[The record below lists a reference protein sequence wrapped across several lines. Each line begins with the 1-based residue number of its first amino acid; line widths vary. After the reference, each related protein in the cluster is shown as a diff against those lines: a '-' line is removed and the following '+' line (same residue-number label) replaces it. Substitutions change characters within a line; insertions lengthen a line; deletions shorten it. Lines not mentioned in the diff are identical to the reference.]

1 MISVVMRGHAP
12 RRQRL
17 RLGVRS
23 SCALDA
29 LPSPAMG
36 HRLVALA
43 LMVPC
48 ACATPRSNKVALG
61 AGLAFLTSSIV
72 LGATAESDGPGMA
85 PQAKLALG
93 AVVVGIT
100 LTVTGA
106 IGLLGGPGPLADE
119 TTPPAPHPEAIQ
131 RRDLETLLLRALDA
145 AAAGDCATV
154 VTVTSELR
162 RRDRQY
168 YQVEVLSEPALAPCL
183 TPGPG

>member
-1 MISVVMRGHAP
+1 
-12 RRQRL
+12 
-17 RLGVRS
+17 
-23 SCALDA
+23 
-29 LPSPAMG
+29 MG

-61 AGLAFLTSSIV
+61 AGLAFLTGSIV

-85 PQAKLALG
+85 PQAKLA
-93 AVVVGIT
+93 VVAALAGTT
-100 LTVTGA
+100 LTATGS
-106 IGLLGGPGPLADE
+106 IGLLDGPGPLADE
-119 TTPPAPHPEAIQ
+119 TTPPAPHPEAMQ

-162 RRDRQY
+162 RRDRHY